1 MLPAKHHPDHSLD
14 VAGFET
20 TPLHTRHDL
29 CLPHRAQD
37 VRSTCDSEW
46 PTTVTRGQSWQPTLS
61 AVTSVSQPRS
71 GNVTSLYQQYIRNE
85 QVVSKRNRKTPNR
98 RRTRAR
104 ADRIA
109 PASLPPG
116 IRIRHAT
123 AADLPAVRELTESAG
138 SPLDDELAAAVK
150 AGDAGS
156 ALRAGVEGGGRD
168 AFTYG
173 MAEKLHGSPPPPP
186 LAAAKAA
193 SLILVAERSGS
204 DGSSDIG
211 EVIGAL
217 SAGPPGGVITNCL
230 DQLPNLSPI
239 ERGKIVMSG
248 LIFVSKLYAVATVPS
263 ARGQGVASALIR
275 YYRDVYAR
283 CGYRVLYGEM
293 DAGSGLEAFYRR
305 NGFEIVPSGA
315 ALDLY
320 VVFGHE
326 IRVGAGPGERIF
338 VRLER

>member
-1 MLPAKHHPDHSLD
+1 
-14 VAGFET
+14 
-20 TPLHTRHDL
+20 
-29 CLPHRAQD
+29 
-37 VRSTCDSEW
+37 
-46 PTTVTRGQSWQPTLS
+46 
-61 AVTSVSQPRS
+61 
-71 GNVTSLYQQYIRNE
+71 
-85 QVVSKRNRKTPNR
+85 VSKRNRKAPNR
-98 RRTRAR
+98 NRTPAR
-104 ADRIA
+104 AEAIS

-123 AADLPAVRELTESAG
+123 AADLPAVRELTASAG
-138 SPLDDELAAAVK
+138 CPLDDELAAAVK

-168 AFTYG
+168 TFTYR

-204 DGSSDIG
+204 DSSSDIG

-217 SAGPPGGVITNCL
+217 SAGPPSGVIRSCL
-230 DQLPNLSPI
+230 DQLPHLPPI

-248 LIFVSKLYAVATVPS
+248 LIFMSKLYAIATVPS

-275 YYRDVYAR
+275 YYRDVYTR

-293 DAGSGLEAFYRR
+293 DAGSGLEPFYRR
-305 NGFEIVPSGA
+305 NGFEMVPVGA

-320 VVFGHE
+320 FVFGHE

-338 VRLER
+338 VRMEQ